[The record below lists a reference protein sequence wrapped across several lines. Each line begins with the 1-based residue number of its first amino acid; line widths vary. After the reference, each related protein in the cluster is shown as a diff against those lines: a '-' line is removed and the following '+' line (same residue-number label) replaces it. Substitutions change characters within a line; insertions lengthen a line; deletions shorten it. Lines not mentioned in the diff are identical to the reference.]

1 MTNAKKG
8 GLSLGWL
15 LPFFIVAL
23 IFAGYSVYW
32 FYMRGELEKSVRSWI
47 DAERAAGATVEYQ
60 SLDLR
65 GYPYRFALH
74 VDQPVYGD
82 GRSTVWSA
90 ETLQLIVQ
98 PWNWNHMIAR
108 SPGQSTLDLGGVRFR
123 AALGPKSAGSLSWN
137 EDGLRRLSLALDEA
151 RLVNEDGEALTASG
165 FEFHA
170 RPPADD
176 PNALQIVLQ
185 WEALTLPAVPA
196 DVDFLGQGL
205 QPSRLLIEVPEAYPV
220 IASGGNL
227 RDWVNRG
234 GSINIAQ
241 LLLNWGPLNFGA
253 TADLSL
259 DSAGYVDG
267 GVDVRI
273 DNSDDL
279 KAAISGSEL
288 AATMDGE
295 QLAGLLN
302 GVSILGEV
310 SKDGGFLPL
319 SVRDG
324 QIRYLG
330 QELPGG
336 IAIPPVPLD

>member
-1 MTNAKKG
+1 MTKTRKS
-8 GLSLGWL
+8 GLHLGWL
-15 LPFFIVAL
+15 LPFFITLL
-23 IFAGYSVYW
+23 IFAAYSVYW
-32 FYMRGELEKSVRSWI
+32 FYMRGELEKSVRDWI
-47 DAERAAGATVEYQ
+47 EAERAAGATVEYQ
-60 SLDLR
+60 SLDLK

-74 VDQPVYGD
+74 VDRPVY
-82 GRSTVWSA
+82 RSGAGGTWTG
-90 ETLQLIVQ
+90 ETLQLVIQ

-108 SPGQSTLDLGGVRFR
+108 SPGESMLDVGGARYR
-123 AALGPKSAGSLSWN
+123 ATLGPKSAGSVSWT
-137 EDGLRRLSLALDEA
+137 EDGLRRLSLALDDA
-151 RLVNEDGEALTASG
+151 RVVDEQGATLLTSG

-170 RPPADD
+170 RPPTDD
-176 PNALQIVLQ
+176 PDALQIVLQ
-185 WEALTLPAVPA
+185 WEALTLPTVPT
-196 DVDFLGQGL
+196 DVDFLGAEL

-220 IASGGNL
+220 IATGGTL

-234 GSINIAQ
+234 GSIDLAQ
-241 LLLNWGPLNFGA
+241 LLLNWGPLKFGA

-259 DSAGYVDG
+259 DSSGYMDG

-273 DNSDDL
+273 DGSDDL

-288 AATMDGE
+288 AAGMGDE

-310 SKDGGFLPL
+310 SKEGGFLPL

-330 QELPGG
+330 QDLPGG
-336 IAIPPVPLD
+336 VAIPPVPLD